1 MFKKGLTIGVVL
13 TCLLVHR
20 AQAQSKPWKKGL
32 VTTEFIFDKAS
43 FPESHA
49 ATIAETPKGLVT
61 AWFGGTKERNPD
73 VCIWV
78 SRQVNNKWTAPVNV
92 ANGIINDTLRYACWN
107 PVLYQVPNGELL
119 LFYKVGPNVG
129 GWKGWL
135 IRSADN
141 GVTWGQPEA
150 LPDGFL
156 GPVKNKPVLLSNGDL
171 ICPSGRE
178 GRGLPVLF
186 EVTSD
191 FGKTWPMVGPI

>member
-1 MFKKGLTIGVVL
+1 M
-13 TCLLVHR
+13 
-20 AQAQSKPWKKGL
+20 
-32 VTTEFIFDKAS
+32 VTDEFIFDKTS

-78 SRQVNNKWTAPVNV
+78 SRQVNNKWTQPVNV

-129 GWKGWL
+129 GWKRL
-135 IRSADN
+135 ARSFCRQWRN
-141 GVTWGQPEA
+141 LRGKPEA
-150 LPDGFL
+150 LPEGFL

-171 ICPSGRE
+171 ICPSSRE
-178 GRGLPVLF
+178 GNGWTVHF
-186 EVTSD
+186 EVTS
-191 FGKTWPMVGPI
+191 GQWQNLAHGGAHQS